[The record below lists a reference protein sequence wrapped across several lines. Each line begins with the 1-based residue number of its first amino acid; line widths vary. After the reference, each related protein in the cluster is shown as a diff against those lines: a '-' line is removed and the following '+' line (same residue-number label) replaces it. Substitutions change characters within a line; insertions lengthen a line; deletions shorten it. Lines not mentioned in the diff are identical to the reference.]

1 VVQAQGLTTAAAP
14 RSTGGRGAGNPP
26 TAPRWPLVVAFVA
39 PAFLLYTGFIV
50 YPLASALQYSFFEW
64 RGTARGAFTGFDNFT
79 KLVTTYPLNHELW
92 RAFLHNGVFFIGT
105 MLIQNTAGL
114 AFAIWLQKRRGKRFL
129 QTAFTMPYLV
139 SPLVVGYLWSLI
151 LSPTFGPLNAAL
163 RAVGLD
169 SLALPWL
176 GDPQTALPVVILV
189 NAWQWVGFP
198 MLLFAAALAGIPEE
212 YGEAATVDGASGW
225 QRFRHITLPLLAPA
239 ISIVSVL
246 TFIGN
251 FNVFGLVFAM
261 GTSEGGPAGSTD
273 VLELLFYRT
282 AFESHGDLNA
292 IGRSS
297 ALAVVMFVFIFGVSL
312 AANRALRRR
321 EARLT

>member
-1 VVQAQGLTTAAAP
+1 M
-14 RSTGGRGAGNPP
+14 
-26 TAPRWPLVVAFVA
+26 VAFLA
-39 PAFLLYTGFIV
+39 PAFLLYTGFVV
-50 YPLASALQYSFFEW
+50 YPLASALQYSV
-64 RGTARGAFTGFDNFT
+64 FTWNGSQRSDFVGFDNFVR
-79 KLVTTYPLNHELW
+79 LVTTYPFNQELW
-92 RAFLHNGVFFIGT
+92 RAFMHNGAFFVGT
-105 MLIQNTAGL
+105 MLVQNTAGL
-114 AFAIWLQKRRGKRFL
+114 AFAVWLQRRWGRRFL
-129 QTAFTMPYLV
+129 QTAFMLPYLV

-176 GDPQTALPVVILV
+176 GDPRTALPVVILV

-198 MLLFAAALAGIPEE
+198 MLLFSAALSGIPAE

-225 QRFRHITLPLLAPA
+225 QRFRHITLPLLTPA
-239 ISIVSVL
+239 IGVVTVL

-251 FNVFGLVFAM
+251 FNVFGLVYAM

-282 AFESHGDLNA
+282 AFESGGDVNA

-297 ALAVVMFVFIFGVSL
+297 ALAVVMFIFIFGISL
-312 AANRALRRR
+312 TANRALRRR
-321 EARLT
+321 EEQLT